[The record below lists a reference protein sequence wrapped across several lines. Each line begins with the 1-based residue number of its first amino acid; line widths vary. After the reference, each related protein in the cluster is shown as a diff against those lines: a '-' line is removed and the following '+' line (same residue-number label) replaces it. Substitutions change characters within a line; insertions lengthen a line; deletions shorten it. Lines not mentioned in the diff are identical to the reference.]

1 VARRPSALLRAGLA
15 LAAAWLAWSL
25 VAPELDAWSQWPT
38 ALAAALVSLPLLCG
52 ALLLALPTAE
62 RHLGPAL
69 AVAAVAVLVAVAG
82 SLADVDAVASIGK
95 AVAGV
100 VAGLAVG
107 RLLEAPWHA
116 ALVAV
121 LVAVVDVYSV
131 FAGPT
136 KSVVEG
142 SPGVLDAVGVA
153 LAAPG
158 YSQAAILG
166 TTDFVFLG
174 LLAGAALR
182 YDLRPRVT
190 LPLLAASFSVTL
202 LVATALDRALPALPL
217 LSLAFLLPNLT
228 RLGVR
233 TRSEPPPA

>member
-1 VARRPSALLRAGLA
+1 M
-15 LAAAWLAWSL
+15 
-25 VAPELDAWSQWPT
+25 
-38 ALAAALVSLPLLCG
+38 
-52 ALLLALPTAE
+52 
-62 RHLGPAL
+62 
-69 AVAAVAVLVAVAG
+69 
-82 SLADVDAVASIGK
+82 ASIGK
-95 AVAGV
+95 AVAGTL
-100 VAGLAVG
+100 AGLAVG

-116 ALVAV
+116 ALIAV

-136 KSVVEG
+136 RAVVEG

-182 YDLRPRVT
+182 YDLRPRLT

-202 LVATALDRALPALPL
+202 LLATALDRALPALPL
-217 LSLAFLLPNLT
+217 LSLAFLLPNVARLT
-228 RLGVR
+228 VR
-233 TRSEPPPA
+233 ARSEPPPA